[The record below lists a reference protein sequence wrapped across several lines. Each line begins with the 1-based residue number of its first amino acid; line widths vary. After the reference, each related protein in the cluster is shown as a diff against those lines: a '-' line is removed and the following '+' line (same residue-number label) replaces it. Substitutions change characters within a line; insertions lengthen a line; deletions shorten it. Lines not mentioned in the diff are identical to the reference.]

1 MGKLSLPPYT
11 QTNKRVLTMRLG
23 AIFVLFS
30 WSLIAQDIQSEEA
43 LALRRIADF
52 WQEGEYQ
59 IAKSQMEEFLAEF
72 PESSYSDTLCV
83 ALGDLFLR
91 EKSYETSL
99 QYYSRVRAPD
109 LTEKNFLNRVQC
121 LYHLQWHA
129 TLADE
134 CEAYL
139 QKQPGTTSP
148 ERNQITYFLAIALYQ
163 QCLNA
168 AKDSETLQQFALR
181 AKPYFEQL
189 SKTDLS
195 EDVSQALAH
204 LYCILQDYKSASAIY
219 LDLSKKSE
227 HSSELVFQAAL
238 LQSKYDKEL
247 ALQTFDAIASQE
259 GPHARDAAYNR
270 LVLAFDQGGFEHII
284 SKKEEIFHSVPSERI
299 GLAHLIVGK
308 SFLALKQYREATAE
322 LNAFLESSGPPEQV
336 RPALVYL
343 MEAAFQE
350 DNLALLDSSIHRLKQ
365 IDSQDPELPKALFSR
380 AQLLK
385 NKQDIP
391 AATAEL
397 ETLLSQFPAS
407 ALRPQAR
414 FEIAHLASA
423 THEWNACRT
432 HSHAFLK
439 EFPTHELAPFAW
451 RYLVR
456 SSYELAAH
464 EVLPAKELKE
474 QLAYD
479 LENMLREDHFL
490 PPAERLDW
498 QFLLAKTDFEL
509 KSYEET
515 IHVLEPLLKGDASFR
530 ERPNA
535 ELLLSLAYRDGLG
548 DELQFSEWAEKAISH
563 QATLL
568 PLSEQHI
575 ALFNL
580 YISRPDR
587 NDEAADHLY
596 QAFELGTEIQLPNL
610 LWLTDFAYTRSE
622 KNPAFVPK
630 AIRLLSHFVEKN
642 KDDVLFLEPIL
653 LKLTKLYQQEGTG
666 KDVELLETLV
676 SQYRASPD
684 LAWAHQQETK
694 LYLGEAYLKQG
705 KEFHAEQLFDE
716 VAAGST
722 LIKNHFA
729 ASALL
734 QSSRLKLARLPK
746 ENLTIRH
753 PDLLKAAVQLKALV
767 LQKSLQNEPL
777 HLEAALDYVELQML
791 LEQPE
796 DRAAKRLALLLKTK
810 ADFESQEDLLSQD
823 YHAARPQL
831 PDKYRLYEGYIK
843 VFDAEI
849 FLTQAELSPDPERK
863 KELRAMAKALFLQI
877 TADPSEP
884 LLRDRVE
891 QHLKSLNENA

>member
-1 MGKLSLPPYT
+1 MGKLSIPPYT

-23 AIFVLFS
+23 VVFVLFS
-30 WSLIAQDIQSEEA
+30 WSLIAQEIESEEA

-59 IAKSQMEEFLAEF
+59 IAKSQMEEFLADF

-109 LTEKNFLNRVQC
+109 ATKKVFLNRMQC

-139 QKQPGTTSP
+139 QKQPEESQ
-148 ERNQITYFLAIALYQ
+148 ERHQITYLLAIALYQ
-163 QCLNA
+163 QCLNG
-168 AKDSETLQQFALR
+168 AKDSEMLQQLALR

-189 SKTDLS
+189 CKTDLS

-204 LYCILQDYKSASAIY
+204 LYCLLQDYKSASTLY

-227 HSSELVFQAAL
+227 HSDELVFQAAL

-247 ALQTFDAIASQE
+247 ALQTFDTIASQE
-259 GPHARDAAYNR
+259 GAHAKDAAYNR
-270 LVLAFDQGGFEHII
+270 LVLAFDQGGFQQII
-284 SKKEEIFHSVPSERI
+284 SKKEEIFHSVPSERV

-308 SFLALKQYREATAE
+308 SFLALQQYREATTE
-322 LNAFLESSGPPEQV
+322 LNAFLESNGPPEQV

-350 DNLALLDSSIHRLKQ
+350 NDLTLLDSSIQRLKE
-365 IDSQDPELPKALFSR
+365 INAQDPELPKALFSR
-380 AQLLK
+380 AQLFK
-385 NKQDIP
+385 NTQNIP
-391 AATAEL
+391 AAKAEL
-397 ETLLSQFPAS
+397 EALLLQFPTFP
-407 ALRPQAR
+407 LRAQAQ

-423 THEWNACRT
+423 EREWNSCRA
-432 HSHAFLK
+432 HSHTFLK

-456 SSYELAAH
+456 SSYELAAE
-464 EVLPAKELKE
+464 EVLPASALKE

-479 LENMLREDHFL
+479 LTQMLREENFL
-490 PPAERLDW
+490 PLTERLDW

-509 KSYEET
+509 KGYEEA
-515 IHVLEPLLKGDASFR
+515 IHVLEPLLKSDASFR

-535 ELLLSLAYRDGLG
+535 ELLLALAYRDGLG
-548 DELQFSEWAEKAISH
+548 DELNFVDWAEKALSH

-568 PLSEQHI
+568 SPSEQHI

-580 YISRPDR
+580 YISHPEQ
-587 NDEAADHLY
+587 NDLAANHLY
-596 QAFELGTEIQLPNL
+596 QAFEAGAEIQLPNL
-610 LWLTDFAYTRSE
+610 LWLTDLAYNRSE
-622 KNPAFVPK
+622 KDPAFIPK
-630 AIRLLSHFVEKN
+630 AVRLLSYFAEKN
-642 KDDVLFLEPIL
+642 KDDPLFLEPIF
-653 LKLTKLYQQEGTG
+653 LKLFKLQNEIA
-666 KDVELLETLV
+666 LLETLV

-684 LAWAHQQETK
+684 FAWAHQQETK
-694 LYLGEAYLKQG
+694 LYLGEAYLSQG
-705 KEFHAEQLFDE
+705 KEFQAESLFDE
-716 VAAGST
+716 LSTGST
-722 LIKNHFA
+722 LLKNRFA

-734 QSSRLKLARLPK
+734 QSSRIKLSRLSQ
-746 ENLTIRH
+746 ENLTIRN

-767 LQKSLQNEPL
+767 LQKSLHNEPI
-777 HLEAALDYVELQML
+777 HSEAALDYVDLQTL
-791 LEQPE
+791 LEEPGN
-796 DRAAKRLALLLKTK
+796 RAEKRLALLKKTK
-810 ADFESQEDLLSQD
+810 ADFASKEDLLSQD
-823 YHAARPQL
+823 YHAASLQL
-831 PDKYRLYEGYIK
+831 PDKYRLYEAYQQ

-849 FLTQAELSPDPERK
+849 FLAQRDLSSDPEQK
-863 KELRAMAKALFLQI
+863 KELHAIAKALFLQI
-877 TADPSEP
+877 ASSTSEP
-884 LLRDRVE
+884 LLRDRIE
-891 QHLKSLNENA
+891 QRLKSLDESD